1 MKISSTQQTKIK
13 MTYEKLKITRNIK
26 PQENATHYERKNHSI
41 ETHRNDKDDTIRK
54 GWVGLP
60 TAHLK
65 R

>member
-1 MKISSTQQTKIK
+1 